1 MKRNTIIVALL
12 TAGVGLAGV
21 TAVAA
26 QGPSDRS
33 GERSG
38 ARFDRLDANGD
49 SELTLEE
56 MTAKQAAI
64 IEEADTDGNGALSKA
79 EMRAFREAKRAE
91 RNPDKNDDG
100 VIDRTEFIN
109 AAQDRFDRLD
119 RNGDGVL
126 SEDERPGK
134 KGRRGRR

>member
-1 MKRNTIIVALL
+1 MKRNTIVAVLL

-26 QGPSDRS
+26 QGPGDRQ
-33 GERSG
+33 GG
-38 ARFDRLDANGD
+38 ARFDRLDVNGD
-49 SELTLEE
+49 GELTLAE
-56 MTAKQAAI
+56 MTAKQASI
-64 IEEADTDGNGALSKA
+64 IEEADADGNGAVSRD
-79 EMRAFREAKRAE
+79 EMKAFREAKRAE
-91 RNPDKNDDG
+91 RDPDKNDDG

-119 RNGDGVL
+119 ADGDGVL

-134 KGRRGRR
+134 RRFGRR

>member
-33 GERSG
+33 G
-38 ARFDRLDANGD
+38 ARFDRRDANGD
-49 SELTLEE
+49 GELTLEE
-56 MTAKQAAI
+56 MTAKQTAM

-119 RNGDGVL
+119 RDGDGVL